1 MKSNE
6 ELARLREICD
16 VTHAI
21 SADDKTFI
29 KTICERLNV
38 EFDDCRKCPN
48 KWADLA
54 VQLYSKLKAEEKPE
68 GGEHYQLKEGVDV
81 IFGGV
86 RVNEATITDELAAK
100 LLARGFARKWFA
112 VIPESNAD

>member
-6 ELARLREICD
+6 TLSRLREICD
-16 VTHAI
+16 VAHAI
-21 SADDKTFI
+21 TKEDKDYLKREAKRAGVEISACND
-29 KTICERLNV
+29 
-38 EFDDCRKCPN
+38 CPN

-68 GGEHYQLKEGVDV
+68 GGEHYELKEGVDV

-86 RVNEATITDELAAK
+86 RVNSALMTDKLGAWLVAHGFPVKYWAK
-100 LLARGFARKWFA
+100 L
-112 VIPESNAD
+112 PE

>member
-6 ELARLREICD
+6 TLSRLREICD
-16 VTHAI
+16 VAHAI
-21 SADDKTFI
+21 TKEDKDYLKREAKRAGVEISACND
-29 KTICERLNV
+29 
-38 EFDDCRKCPN
+38 CPN

-54 VQLYSKLKAEEKPE
+54 VQLYRKLKADEKPDS
-68 GGEHYQLKEGVDV
+68 GEHYQLKEGVDV